1 MQDPHIDPSL
11 TPSIEKPDP
20 KGLDP
25 ASEKGK
31 MPRRRERHT
40 VRLVLGLSGLL
51 GVAWAVAIATRYPN
65 LIPG

>member
-1 MQDPHIDPSL
+1 MQDPHIDSSL
-11 TPSIEKPDP
+11 TPSIENTDP

-31 MPRRRERHT
+31 TPRRRERHT